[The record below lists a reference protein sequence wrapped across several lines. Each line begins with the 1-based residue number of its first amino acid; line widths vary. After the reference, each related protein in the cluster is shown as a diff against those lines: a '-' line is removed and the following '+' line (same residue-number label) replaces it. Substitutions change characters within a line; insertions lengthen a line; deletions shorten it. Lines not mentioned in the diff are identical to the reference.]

1 MVGWAWWATDDS
13 PVEIEVWVN
22 DRKVGRTLANALR
35 PGMLPWGAPR
45 GAYVG
50 FHLPLE
56 AVPGDI
62 VDCRVT
68 LTQQSLGRHRVHRT
82 ASLQPVLET

>member
-1 MVGWAWWATDDS
+1 M
-13 PVEIEVWVN
+13 
-22 DRKVGRTLANALR
+22 LR
-35 PGMLPWGAPR
+35 WGAPR

-82 ASLQPVLET
+82 ASLQPVLEP